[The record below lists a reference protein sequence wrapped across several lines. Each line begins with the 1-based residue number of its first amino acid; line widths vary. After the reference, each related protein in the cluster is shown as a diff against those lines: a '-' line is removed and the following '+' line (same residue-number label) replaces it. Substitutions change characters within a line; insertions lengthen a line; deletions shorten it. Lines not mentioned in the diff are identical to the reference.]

1 MWKMWIFNGPTSSPE
16 KRFPKWAADGWSLFL
31 EGVAK
36 VTAGFGKKK
45 IHPPEDSKNQPMKKK
60 KHKTSEN
67 AGENMM
73 W

>member
-1 MWKMWIFNGPTSSPE
+1 MDFQRSHQFTPKEIPKMGSWRMVLVPGGSCKSNGRIRRE
-16 KRFPKWAADGWSLFL
+16 
-31 EGVAK
+31 
-36 VTAGFGKKK
+36 K